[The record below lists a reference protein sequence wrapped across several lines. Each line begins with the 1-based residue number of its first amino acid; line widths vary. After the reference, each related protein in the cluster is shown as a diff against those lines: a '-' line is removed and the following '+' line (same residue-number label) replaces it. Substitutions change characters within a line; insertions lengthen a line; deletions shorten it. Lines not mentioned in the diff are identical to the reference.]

1 VEDMAKKSKFNASI
15 GVTEQTLHTLTELK
29 IDARVR
35 SLDELLNV
43 LIADYLKG
51 HVSGY
56 DVIDQAG
63 WKANEIANKMMT
75 ERPPVGMDELVKTE
89 VALLKRQLEVA
100 KEMQRLHNLR
110 RESETKSAPGAI
122 PESE

>member
-1 VEDMAKKSKFNASI
+1 MAKKSKFNASI

>member
-1 VEDMAKKSKFNASI
+1 MAKKSKFNASI

-35 SLDELLNV
+35 SLDQLLNV

-56 DVIDQAG
+56 DVIDKAG
-63 WKANEIANKMMT
+63 WKANEIANKMMA
-75 ERPPVGMDELVKTE
+75 EKPPVSMNELIKTE
-89 VALLKRQLEVA
+89 AALLKRQLEIVQ
-100 KEMQRLHNLR
+100 EIQRLHDLR
-110 RESETKSAPGAI
+110 RTNENGLQPGAI